1 MDSGREGEVQC
12 LFDGPIG
19 REMHSKWK
27 IVGFLLILP
36 THPFLVIEIE
46 PSLTENNAMGEI

>member
-27 IVGFLLILP
+27 TVGFLL
-36 THPFLVIEIE
+36 F
-46 PSLTENNAMGEI
+46 